1 MRYKLVPTRQV
12 PSLVRILTTRR
23 NKITIMEYLD
33 FNPSTSS
40 LLRTRASDCANSP
53 DDWEYPAVRAATFY
67 GTCARA
73 ATYDERSVES
83 SRLAQLVERKT
94 LNLVVVGSIPTVGVI
109 FVFLLGCPARNGRVR
124 SPVCQ
129 LLWRSWQRVGL
140 IIPRSPVRS
149 WSGANPPL

>member
-23 NKITIMEYLD
+23 NKITIMDYLD

-94 LNLVVVGSIPTVGVI
+94 LNLVVVDSSPKVGVFEFI
-109 FVFLLGCPARNGRVR
+109 LPHTFGMFFCLLLFFVFISASATAVR
-124 SPVCQ
+124 ISDPT
-129 LLWRSWQRVGL
+129 
-140 IIPRSPVRS
+140 
-149 WSGANPPL
+149 